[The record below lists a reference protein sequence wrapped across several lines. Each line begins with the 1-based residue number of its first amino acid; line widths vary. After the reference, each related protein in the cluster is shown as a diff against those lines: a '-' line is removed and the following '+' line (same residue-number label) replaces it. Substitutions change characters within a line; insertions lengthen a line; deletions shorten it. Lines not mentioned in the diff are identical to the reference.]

1 MVFLPEIGRAYG
13 TVHTAGRDEGGP
25 ERVLYRHVWD
35 YVNGMKKAAPIHFH
49 HTPPSRIYAGRRNRE
64 DCMKTEVNSTRA
76 QRVETGTPE
85 GDALG
90 FTGEL
95 FSGLLELCAGNR
107 IYLHDIISR
116 IRGEGNTQALI
127 RGWLDRGYDVMIV
140 MPRPI
145 MQHIL
150 EKNGFVPSSEYLHD
164 PYDDRV
170 EVWYRPEVSDRSCP
184 VDQKSAA
191 GCLS

>member
-1 MVFLPEIGRAYG
+1 MRA
-13 TVHTAGRDEGGP
+13 H
-25 ERVLYRHVWD
+25 
-35 YVNGMKKAAPIHFH
+35 
-49 HTPPSRIYAGRRNRE
+49 
-64 DCMKTEVNSTRA
+64 
-76 QRVETGTPE
+76 RVETGTPE

-95 FSGLLELCAGNR
+95 FSGWLELYAGNR
-107 IYLHDIISR
+107 IYLHYIISR

-150 EKNGFVPSSEYLHD
+150 EKFGFVPSSEYLPD
-164 PYDDRV
+164 QYDDRV
-170 EVWYRPEVSDRSCP
+170 EVWYRLAVSERSCP